1 MLSFSWFVTR
11 TYRRSS
17 LTSVLAED
25 DLLEADV
32 LEAGLGALEPNLE
45 PPGRGEGSRGLNIPT
60 VLAFMTS
67 EAE

>member
-1 MLSFSWFVTR
+1 M
-11 TYRRSS
+11 
-17 LTSVLAED
+17 LAED

-32 LEAGLGALEPNLE
+32 LEAGLGALEPTLE